1 MNRAD
6 MPIKPQQLVAA
17 TGDSLVPQIRLFQAS
32 DLFGPS
38 KEIGIV
44 HDGALYRLRVTRA
57 GKLILTK

>member
-1 MNRAD
+1 
-6 MPIKPQQLVAA
+6 MPIEQQNRVAPEE
-17 TGDSLVPQIRLFQAS
+17 DSLVPQIRLFQAS
-32 DLFGPS
+32 ALFGSS